1 MGISPTIALICG
13 LLLLLGWQIRALLAQ
28 IRKLEQQVEDSRLR
42 EQQFIDKLLTKAG
55 YSPLLEREQVIK
67 LPDPEVKQ
75 PDFIELAFREDAI
88 MEEVEM
94 MNPAMAGRGADY
106 VKQIYPSLWEEAEK
120 RFNTLHGP
128 VVTRS

>member
-1 MGISPTIALICG
+1 MGISPTITLIC
-13 LLLLLGWQIRALLAQ
+13 LLGALLGWQIRVLLAQ
-28 IRKLEQQVEDSRLR
+28 IQRLEQQIEESRLR
-42 EQQFIDKLLTKAG
+42 EQQMMDKLLTKSG

-94 MNPAMAGRGADY
+94 MNPEMAGRGAEF
-106 VKQIYPSLWEEAEK
+106 VKQIYPGIWDEAEK
-120 RFNTLHGP
+120 RFNTLHNP
-128 VVTRS
+128 MRS